1 MLDMTMKKLKLE
13 DLQITS
19 FECVPSS
26 RQGRG
31 TVNGNQILPAPESFL
46 GPCFPTD
53 ARFDCTYGC
62 SQDTACDDTC
72 VETATIHC
80 P

>member
-1 MLDMTMKKLKLE
+1 MKKLKLE

-19 FECVPSS
+19 FETLPTS
-26 RQGRG
+26 RQARG
-31 TVNGNQILPAPESFL
+31 TVNGNQILPAPESLL
-46 GPCFPTD
+46 GPCYPTD
-53 ARFDCTYGC
+53 PNFDCTYGC
-62 SQDTACDDTC
+62 SHNTDCAGSC

>member
-1 MLDMTMKKLKLE
+1 MLDKMMKKLKLE

-19 FECVPSS
+19 FETLP
-26 RQGRG
+26 RGGQGHG
-31 TVNGNQILPAPESFL
+31 TVNGNQFVPTPPSFL
-46 GPCFPTD
+46 EPCYPTD
-53 ARFDCTYGC
+53 ANFDCTYGC

>member
-1 MLDMTMKKLKLE
+1 MKKLKLE

-19 FECVPSS
+19 FETVSSS

-31 TVNGNQILPAPESFL
+31 TVNAHQILPAPESLL
-46 GPCFPTD
+46 GPCYPTD
-53 ARFDCTYGC
+53 ANFDCTYGC
-62 SQDTACDDTC
+62 SQDTGCADSC